1 MKKGK
6 SKKKAKKKAKT
17 LTPKAVNKKTIADY
31 TDEELEAMDH
41 QEFCRLEAESIVDS
55 LNNPKNHDKSN

>member
-6 SKKKAKKKAKT
+6 SKKKAKT
-17 LTPKAVNKKTIADY
+17 LTPKVVKKKTIADY

-41 QEFCRLEAESIVDS
+41 QEFCRLEAEAIVDS
-55 LNNPKNHDKSN
+55 LNNPKNHDKAN